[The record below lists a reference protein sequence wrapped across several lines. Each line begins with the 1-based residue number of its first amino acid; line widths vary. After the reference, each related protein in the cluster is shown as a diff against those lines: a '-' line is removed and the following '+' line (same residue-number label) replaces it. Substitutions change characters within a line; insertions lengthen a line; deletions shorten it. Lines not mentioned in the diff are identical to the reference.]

1 MENLRSFS
9 YILWAVPVVAF
20 VIEGISR
27 LTFTPF
33 VGLEARAFL
42 GLTAILQLYAMS
54 LFLLELVNRPE
65 KR

>member
-1 MENLRSFS
+1 MRTFG
-9 YILWAVPVVAF
+9 YVLWALSAVF
-20 VIEGISR
+20 LGIGGISR

-42 GLTAILQLYAMS
+42 GLAAILQLYVMS
-54 LFLLELVNRPE
+54 LFLLELVSQQE